1 MSDFKATFQSN
12 ETFNAGLK
20 ESNGLNATFG
30 NSAGGSGTRDYE
42 KLINQ
47 PSINHRKVIG
57 DKTGADYN
65 LQDKMDAATVAEI
78 EKILY
83 LD

>member
-1 MSDFKATFQSN
+1 MKATFNSN
-12 ETFNAGLK
+12 ENFNASLK
-20 ESNGLNATFG
+20 SSSDLRASFG
-30 NSAGGSGTRDYE
+30 NSAGDSGTRDYE

-47 PSINHRKVIG
+47 PFINNRKVIG